1 MAEAAATAAFESFEH
16 VDWCAV
22 QTEVA
27 LAGATHLCNLLGG
40 MVLVLVLVVVVL
52 E

>member
-1 MAEAAATAAFESFEH
+1 
-16 VDWCAV
+16 V

-40 MVLVLVLVVVVL
+40 MFLVLVVLVL